1 MDWISTKL
9 TELAN
14 ILELNIFDSTNV
26 SVITWSMDQDMST
39 VLISK

>member
-14 ILELNIFDSTNV
+14 ILELNIFDTTNV
-26 SVITWSMDQDMST
+26 SVITWGMDQDMST